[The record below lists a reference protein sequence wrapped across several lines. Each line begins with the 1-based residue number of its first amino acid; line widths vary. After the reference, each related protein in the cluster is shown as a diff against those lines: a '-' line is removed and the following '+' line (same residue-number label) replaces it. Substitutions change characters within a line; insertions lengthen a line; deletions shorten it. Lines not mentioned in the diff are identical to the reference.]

1 MPQTLFA
8 LRVASNR
15 TKKPVDSKLLAAL
28 DFAARLI
35 IFGHNSQFPD
45 APLTLK
51 SGEVDGQEIRY
62 LAGERGLPAGLQP
75 AYAVLQGY
83 LILSSS
89 LDGLTRFA
97 QITSSSLSPIT
108 RGEKNRD
115 DNAAESP
122 IALLRI
128 SFKDW
133 RAYLKE
139 RREPIV
145 QFLADKQQLS
155 REAAGQQLDGLLAGL
170 QFIERVEL
178 RQRVGP
184 GQVIF
189 TLQVQTAQALKK

>member
-1 MPQTLFA
+1 
-8 LRVASNR
+8 
-15 TKKPVDSKLLAAL
+15 
-28 DFAARLI
+28 
-35 IFGHNSQFPD
+35 
-45 APLTLK
+45 
-51 SGEVDGQEIRY
+51 
-62 LAGERGLPAGLQP
+62 GLQP

-108 RGEKNRD
+108 RGEKNRED
-115 DNAAESP
+115 DAAESP
-122 IALLRI
+122 VPLVRI

-133 RAYLKE
+133 KAYLKE

-145 QFLADKQQLS
+145 TFLADKQQLS
-155 REAAGQQLDGLLAGL
+155 RDAAGQQLDGLLAGL

-178 RQRVGP
+178 RQRVAP

-189 TLQVQTAQALKK
+189 TLQVQTSQALKK